1 MDFLKCVQTIIFT
14 ETVPQMMITM
24 DVVQDPL
31 LLHLDSDQIIV
42 AQVVPEMIQVS
53 LMILAVAVLVQEQ
66 VVLPPGVL
74 VEMRVDFGQ
83 ELQQVD
89 YLDTCLEIG
98 GT

>member
-1 MDFLKCVQTIIFT
+1 
-14 ETVPQMMITM
+14 MMITM

-53 LMILAVAVLVQEQ
+53 QMILAVAVHVVQEL
-66 VVLPPGVL
+66 VGLPPGVL